1 MTIPTRAPVTRR
13 PQGVWHERVNNDVI
27 QHDVLIQEESFD
39 MSAVL
44 AVMSF
49 RVLGGERERSER
61 DVDETFGDCEE
72 VSSARRPTAFDLK
85 SHQRS
90 LTWLYTFALRP

>member
-1 MTIPTRAPVTRR
+1 MRAAALRALDMVSEVLTRC
-13 PQGVWHERVNNDVI
+13 I
-27 QHDVLIQEESFD
+27 
-39 MSAVL
+39 
-44 AVMSF
+44 